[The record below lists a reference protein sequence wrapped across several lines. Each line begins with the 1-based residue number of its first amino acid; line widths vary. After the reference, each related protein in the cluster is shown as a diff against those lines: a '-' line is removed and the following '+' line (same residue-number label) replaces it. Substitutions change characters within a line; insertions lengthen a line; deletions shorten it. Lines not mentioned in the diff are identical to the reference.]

1 MFFNLY
7 FLCKFFNTK
16 IDTVFLVVIVKKIS
30 HFDVSN
36 HAWAKKKIEKSIRS
50 DKVKIIFYSTSTHI
64 YIMIYLQRRKD
75 GPFKMFLDFKFKRKK
90 TN

>member
-1 MFFNLY
+1 
-7 FLCKFFNTK
+7 
-16 IDTVFLVVIVKKIS
+16 VKKIS

-36 HAWAKKKIEKSIRS
+36 QAWAKKTNEKSIRS

-64 YIMIYLQRRKD
+64 YIIIHLQRRKD
-75 GPFKMFLDFKFKRKK
+75 GPFEMFLDFKFKRKK